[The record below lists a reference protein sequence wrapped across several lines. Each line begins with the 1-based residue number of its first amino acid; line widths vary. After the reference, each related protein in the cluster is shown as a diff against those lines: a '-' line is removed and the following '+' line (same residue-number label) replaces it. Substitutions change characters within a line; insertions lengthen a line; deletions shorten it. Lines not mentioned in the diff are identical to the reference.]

1 MNKHVLYCIVLYW
14 LNLKGAGRV
23 EGCSALGGCYLKNRK
38 RGPLDVRLG
47 LEPVSDDEDDVSIS
61 ILEKIMILCLG
72 PQASTLTQVQRGAL
86 GRSSTEIPR
95 SRHSNIEGGRMIV
108 LKNRKLPLSTD
119 FSIEI

>member
-1 MNKHVLYCIVLYW
+1 MASTGIHLELHNLNGTPDNRVQEVQFG

-47 LEPVSDDEDDVSIS
+47 LEPVSDDEEDVSIS

-86 GRSSTEIPR
+86 GRSSTEIHATLER
-95 SRHSNIEGGRMIV
+95 
-108 LKNRKLPLSTD
+108 
-119 FSIEI
+119 